1 MFSGIVEEVGKI
13 SRVNDLLDS
22 REFSINCVNILHD
35 TKIGDSICVNGV
47 CLTVAEMIEGTF
59 RVDVIKE
66 TLDVTNL
73 GLIKNNC
80 EVNLERAMKYGSRV
94 GGHFVQGHVD
104 CTGEVVSIEKTSDWM
119 EVEIK
124 LEKNKKRYCI
134 HKGSIGVDGV
144 SLTIAKI
151 TNSGIKVALIPH
163 TLENTI
169 LSSYKI
175 GTSVNIEMDMVG
187 KYIESFSG
195 LSQ

>member
-124 LEKNKKRYCI
+124 LEKIYTYQYHGVEYKFE
-134 HKGSIGVDGV
+134 GSNI
-144 SLTIAKI
+144 KI
-151 TNSGIKVALIPH
+151 ND
-163 TLENTI
+163 
-169 LSSYKI
+169 KI
-175 GTSVNIEMDMVG
+175 NNGFFNLNFGSRPYFAVFE
-187 KYIESFSG
+187 
-195 LSQ
+195 